1 MPKILRMKNSVYFLL
16 LFVILFSCK
25 SENNSKEDESTSKE
39 INVYTHRHYESDQAL
54 FKTFEEQS
62 GIKVNVIN
70 ASADELIQKMVLEG
84 EQSPADVLITVDAG
98 RLHRAKEK
106 DLLQPISNATI
117 DSILPS
123 YLKDV
128 DNHWFALTK
137 RARVLVYAKDR
148 VDPLELSSYENLADP
163 KWENRI
169 VVRSSSNIYNQSLMA
184 SIIANDGEENAKKW
198 AAAVVNN
205 MARSPKGNDRDQV
218 KAVAAGEADIAIVNT
233 YYIGKMLNSE
243 DQTELDA
250 AQKVAVF
257 FPNQNGRG
265 THVNVSGIGVAKHA
279 PNKKAAEQFIE
290 YLLSEEA
297 QQIFASSNYEYPVH
311 PNVENA
317 PILKSWGSFKED
329 NLNLSK
335 LGELNK
341 KAVILFDEAGWK

>member
-1 MPKILRMKNSVYFLL
+1 MKNTLYVLL
-16 LFVILFSCK
+16 LVVVLFSCK
-25 SENNSKEDESTSKE
+25 NENKSTDEKSTSEE

-54 FKTFEEQS
+54 FEAFEKKS

-106 DLLQPISNATI
+106 DLLQPISNSVI

-123 YLKDV
+123 HLKDE

-137 RARVLVYAKDR
+137 RARVIVYAKDR
-148 VDPLELSSYENLADP
+148 VDPLELSSYENLVNEE
-163 KWENRI
+163 WENKI

-184 SIIANDGEENAKKW
+184 SIIANDGEEAAKMW
-198 AAAVVNN
+198 AKGMVNN
-205 MARSPKGNDRDQV
+205 MARTPKGNDRDQV
-218 KAVAAGEADIAIVNT
+218 KAVAGGEADLAIVNT

-250 AQKVAVF
+250 AEKVAVF
-257 FPNQNGRG
+257 FPNQEDRG
-265 THVNVSGIGVAKHA
+265 THINVSGIGVAKHA
-279 PNKKAAEQFIE
+279 PNKEAAVQLIE
-290 YLLSEEA
+290 YLLSEDA
-297 QQIFASSNYEYPVH
+297 QNTFASSNYEYPVN

-317 PILKSWGSFKED
+317 PILQSWGSFKED
-329 NLNLSK
+329 TLNLSK

>member
-1 MPKILRMKNSVYFLL
+1 MKNTLYVFLL
-16 LFVILFSCK
+16 VVVLFSCK
-25 SENNSKEDESTSKE
+25 NETKSTDGKSTAEE
-39 INVYTHRHYESDQAL
+39 INIYTHRHYESDQEL
-54 FKTFEEQS
+54 FEAFEKKS

-84 EQSPADVLITVDAG
+84 AQSPADVLITVDAG

-106 DLLQPISNATI
+106 DLLQPISNTVI

-123 YLKDV
+123 HLKDK

-137 RARVLVYAKDR
+137 RARVIVYAKDR
-148 VDPLELSSYENLADP
+148 VDPLELFSYENLVNEQW
-163 KWENRI
+163 KNKI

-184 SIIANDGEENAKKW
+184 SIIANDGEEAAKMW
-198 AAAVVNN
+198 AKGLVNN
-205 MARSPKGNDRDQV
+205 MARTPKGNDRDQV
-218 KAVAAGEADIAIVNT
+218 KAVAGGEADLAIVNT
-233 YYIGKMLNSE
+233 YYIGKMLHSE
-243 DQTELDA
+243 DQTELDSA
-250 AQKVAVF
+250 EKVGVF
-257 FPNQNGRG
+257 FPNQEDRG
-265 THVNVSGIGVAKHA
+265 THINVSGIGVAKHA
-279 PNKKAAEQFIE
+279 PNKEAAIQLVE

-297 QQIFASSNYEYPVH
+297 QTIFASSNYEYPVN

-317 PILKSWGSFKED
+317 SILKSWGTFKED